1 MLFHNFTQFFL
12 YTTKNRKTTHE
23 TLNRLLREY
32 PKLVWCPRT
41 ASTNEQYKEL
51 ACRLSSGSDCLRKTL
66 QCVRRALKRLEGG
79 RFSILLIAILKIHS
93 YNTVGNHEAKH
104 THRTHYIPVDLLLNA
119 QDANIYCGLDLQAL
133 NKLHHL
139 IRDLQID
146 VQKGLAL
153 YGSKRSSIRAKRT
166 DLGILVV
173 SFWVWYCYL
182 SIFGYSQRSHFSV
195 SLSVIPFSMF
205 QAVNRVE
212 AK

>member
-1 MLFHNFTQFFL
+1 
-12 YTTKNRKTTHE
+12 YTTENRKTTHE

-32 PKLVWCPRT
+32 PKLVWCPRA
-41 ASTNEQYKEL
+41 ASTNGQYKEL

-79 RFSILLIAILKIHS
+79 RFSILLIAVCADMRTSSLMI
-93 YNTVGNHEAKH
+93 TVENHEAKH
-104 THRTHYIPVDLLLNA
+104 TYRTHYIAVDLLLNA
-119 QDANIYCGLDLQAL
+119 QDANIYYGLDLQAL

-173 SFWVWYCYL
+173 SFWVWVWYCYL
-182 SIFGYSQRSHFSV
+182 SIFSYSQRSHFSV
-195 SLSVIPFSMF
+195 SFSVIPFSMF